1 MFQPVNRY
9 VLVQLPNTLENTTD
23 SGIVLPAD
31 FKPEEARHVVA
42 TVTAWSAD
50 VRFADRLYAGSKVV
64 VDKSMI
70 EEIMINNQPISVV
83 LDNYI
88 IGIVEK

>member
-1 MFQPVNRY
+1 LFQPVNRH
-9 VLVQLPNTLENTTD
+9 VLVQMPNTIENTTD

-31 FKPEEARHVVA
+31 FKPQEDKHVVA
-42 TVTAWSAD
+42 TVIAWAED
-50 VRFADRLYAGSKVV
+50 VRFADLLETGSKVV

-70 EEIMINNQPISVV
+70 EEIMINNQPIHVV

-88 IGIVEK
+88 IGIMEK